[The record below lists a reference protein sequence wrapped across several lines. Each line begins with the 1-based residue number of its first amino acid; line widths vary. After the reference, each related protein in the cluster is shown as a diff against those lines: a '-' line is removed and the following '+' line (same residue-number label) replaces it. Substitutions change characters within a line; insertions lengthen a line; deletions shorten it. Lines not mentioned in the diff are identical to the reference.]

1 MILQKNF
8 WVLSGNR
15 KIYYLFTNFEEIVVN
30 NDISITQYK
39 NTRGILIET
48 SNKQPITNV
57 IESSMFSRLSDCGFI
72 LYRGFD
78 TNIDLFSDFVQSG
91 SSRVTIDPMREFYG
105 NTAQKVDAGLDAVGM
120 HVEHGNNPF
129 QPDICWFY
137 CEKAA
142 SSGSQ
147 TTVCDGYDVWEKMPD
162 NLKNL
167 FDTKEIMYCRYIE
180 GDKWKKMAKNLV
192 PSANSEEEVTLD
204 AFLSLV
210 DNNGFRVE
218 LQEDESV
225 YYEYS
230 TSAVRSNK
238 NVNKKS
244 FANSILG
251 PSYNY
256 QAPIIK
262 FSDGMPI
269 EEDVHDALESIFEES
284 TVEIDWQSGD
294 VLVIDNI
301 HIMHG
306 RRAIEDVDRKLFNAM
321 SFR

>member
-1 MILQKNF
+1 VI
-8 WVLSGNR
+8 SGKR
-15 KIYYLFTNFEEIVVN
+15 W
-30 NDISITQYK
+30 Q
-39 NTRGILIET
+39 
-48 SNKQPITNV
+48 
-57 IESSMFSRLSDCGFI
+57 
-72 LYRGFD
+72 
-78 TNIDLFSDFVQSG
+78 
-91 SSRVTIDPMREFYG
+91 
-105 NTAQKVDAGLDAVGM
+105 
-120 HVEHGNNPF
+120 
-129 QPDICWFY
+129 
-137 CEKAA
+137 
-142 SSGSQ
+142 
-147 TTVCDGYDVWEKMPD
+147 
-162 NLKNL
+162 
-167 FDTKEIMYCRYIE
+167 
-180 GDKWKKMAKNLV
+180 KNLV